1 MKKRKILNCIGEV
14 LDEKGRTN
22 IWLAKKL
29 GRHINTISK
38 WVQNVQQPHL
48 EVFYEISVVL
58 ECDILD
64 LIVSTKNVKK
74 GEK

>member
-1 MKKRKILNCIGEV
+1 MKKRKILNRIGDV

-29 GRHINTISK
+29 DRHINTISK

-48 EVFYEISVVL
+48 EVFYDISVLL
-58 ECDILD
+58 ECDILE

-74 GEK
+74 AEK